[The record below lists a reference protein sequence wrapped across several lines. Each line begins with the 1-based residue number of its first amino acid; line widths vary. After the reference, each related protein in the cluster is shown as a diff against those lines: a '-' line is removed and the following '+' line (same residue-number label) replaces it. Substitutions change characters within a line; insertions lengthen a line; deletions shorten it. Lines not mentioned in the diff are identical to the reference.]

1 MRRSIAL
8 FAATTLMA
16 IAIAI
21 PVSAASPHQVDPA
34 GMVPTLNPDFGPW
47 ICTVTGGGPI
57 CRGDDEDAWA
67 GADTGLACDGL
78 PIYTTGSFASSAVRW
93 HLPDGRALHTFFNN
107 SATEVWSLS
116 PAGAGPTVTVIG
128 RWNQHYVYPV
138 PGDINQRVQTI
149 TGADWQVVAKGVGV
163 VFHDT
168 GLVRIRARPRHPD
181 RLHPRSTRLRPR
193 QPRHRAA
200 GRLRG
205 ARRLMPG
212 AAGGHGRPPSNLCP
226 NVP

>member
-16 IAIAI
+16 ISIAV

-67 GADTGLACDGL
+67 GADTGLACGGL

-116 PAGAGPTVTVIG
+116 PDGADPTVTVIG

-168 GLVRIRARPRHPD
+168 GLVRFEPGLDTPIDFTHGPHDSDHGNLDIVLPAVCGV
-181 RLHPRSTRLRPR
+181 L
-193 QPRHRAA
+193 A
-200 GRLRG
+200 G
-205 ARRLMPG
+205 
-212 AAGGHGRPPSNLCP
+212 
-226 NVP
+226 